1 MSSVKSAAPSW
12 FHVFQEMVF
21 DGTLSKL
28 DGGALKTYIAIKG
41 HAGLQDGICW
51 PGLDRIGKLTGQS
64 PRQVQRHI
72 EALERAELLS
82 RERKGRKNQ
91 YRIIEKFSVNG
102 SNVEWQYRPF
112 GVRGLG
118 DALKHARSGQAHP
131 ELRIR
136 LETTTT
142 IIATTATRATI
153 ELIDPG
159 ESTRDLTSTHG
170 IDGRIGR
177 VLERHLNR
185 VKPPLRNDDMGD
197 T

>member
-1 MSSVKSAAPSW
+1 MSSIKSATPSW

-21 DGTLSKL
+21 DGTLSTL

-51 PGLDRIGKLTGQS
+51 PGLDRIGKLTGHS
-64 PRQVQRHI
+64 PRQVQRHL
-72 EALERAELLS
+72 EALERAGLLS
-82 RERKGRKNQ
+82 RERQGRKNR

-118 DALKHARSGQAHP
+118 DVLEHARSGQAHP
-131 ELRIR
+131 ELHIR

-142 IIATTATRATI
+142 TTTTATV
-153 ELIDPG
+153 ELIDPRAP
-159 ESTRDLTSTHG
+159 SRDLTSAQG
-170 IDGRIGR
+170 IDGRMGR
-177 VLERHLNR
+177 LLEQHLR
-185 VKPPLRNDDMGD
+185 RIKPQQNDDMGD
-197 T
+197 I